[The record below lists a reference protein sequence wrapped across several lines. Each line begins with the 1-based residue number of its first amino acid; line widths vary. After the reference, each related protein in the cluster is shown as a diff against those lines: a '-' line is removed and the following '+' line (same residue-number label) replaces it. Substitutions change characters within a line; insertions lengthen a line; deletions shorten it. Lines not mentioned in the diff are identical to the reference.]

1 MQDRIK
7 QGVKWAWARLRDFN
21 DVRDLFELLGLKTA
35 FVAMLGGLG
44 SYAWLYEPGN
54 RPLAVIAI
62 CLIVIAIC
70 IVSIASQKQLSAVD
84 GSSWYKRW
92 FLGENEAP
100 KPQSEFILL
109 RDAAIKA
116 YTESHARG
124 GGLARRA
131 EKMSGLAPDYTII
144 RGDEIQ
150 ILNWVAG
157 DIASKITL
165 FGVRPPAI
173 NPERLEYPVKHYSIQ
188 DGAVTLR
195 HFLYGEQGYY
205 TNLSVRTNELHK
217 FLEELAKNDP

>member
-21 DVRDLFELLGLKTA
+21 DVRDLFELLGWKTA
-35 FVAMLGGLG
+35 VLTVLGGWG

-62 CLIVIAIC
+62 CLVVITICAI
-70 IVSIASQKQLSAVD
+70 SIASQKQLSDA
-84 GSSWYKRW
+84 GGWSWYKRW
-92 FLGENEAP
+92 FP
-100 KPQSEFILL
+100 KTQPEFTPL
-109 RDAAIKA
+109 RDAASKA
-116 YTESHARG
+116 YSESHGRG
-124 GGLARRA
+124 GGIARRA
-131 EKMSGLAPDYTII
+131 ENMSGLAPNYTII
-144 RGDEIQ
+144 KGNEIQ
-150 ILNWVAG
+150 LLNWVAG

-165 FGVRPPAI
+165 FGVRPPSI
-173 NPERLEYPVKHYSIQ
+173 NLERLEYPMKHYSIQ

-217 FLEELAKNDP
+217 FLEELARNDP